1 MEWILQHGGPIPSG
15 SLIEGS
21 SMKRLATRGLVLLLL
36 TALAT
41 VTLGACKKASTATPI
56 TPTPV
61 TTTETFSGTIPQ
73 LGSAAHS
80 FTVAAN
86 GTITISLTSI
96 GPLATCTV
104 ITQNDNARANS
115 TAALTGTAVAGN
127 FCAKVYDSGNIPDGT
142 TVAYT
147 IQVVHP

>member
-1 MEWILQHGGPIPSG
+1 
-15 SLIEGS
+15 
-21 SMKRLATRGLVLLLL
+21 MKRLATRGLVLLLL

-86 GTITISLTSI
+86 RTITISLTSI
-96 GPLATCTV
+96 GPLATMSIGLGVGSWNGTTCTV

-115 TAALTGTAVAGN
+115 AAALTGTAVAGN

-142 TVAYT
+142 TVTYT